1 MSCGSQLRVQCLII
15 SSVPQSP
22 TDSVTVNGKKMS
34 AARKVLTL
42 RAKTSAHFIPKSD
55 FGFSPFVKS
64 RAYDRVTTPNVTTSN
79 LTNHCARCSTCSFE
93 HFVTSVINKGTD
105 NRQLYAY
112 RQLYSICDLRDLSHS
127 LSLSLSLSFSTCYQ
141 RFCQ

>member
-1 MSCGSQLRVQCLII
+1 M
-15 SSVPQSP
+15 PQSP
-22 TDSVTVNGKKMS
+22 TDPVTVNGKKKVSS
-34 AARKVLTL
+34 ALVKFSLYGLKRPYTL
-42 RAKTSAHFIPKSD
+42 YPNQISVSLPSQNQLSRQNLCW
-55 FGFSPFVKS
+55 
-64 RAYDRVTTPNVTTSN
+64 RAYDWVTTPNVTTSN

-105 NRQLYAY
+105 KRQLYAY

-127 LSLSLSLSFSTCYQ
+127 LSLSLSLSLSFSACYQ